1 MNKQDFIEMMQKT
14 QAPLKKMVEMIP
26 DDKLDW
32 APGEGF
38 MTVGQV
44 LKHLTENWSIIK
56 MMVTNEWPFSNMEEV
71 VEAMKLE
78 NMPTCTKAEA
88 LSAMEQDLNSAVDY
102 IENEL
107 NEEDFFNKE
116 VSVPWGFKGQIW
128 KAVLMAKEHQINHK
142 MQLHIYM
149 KQLGL
154 PVNTETLYGM

>member
-1 MNKQDFIEMMQKT
+1 MNKQDFIEMMQRT
-14 QAPLKKMVEMIP
+14 QAPLKNMVEMIP
-26 DDKLDW
+26 EDKLDW

-44 LKHLTENWSIIK
+44 LKHLTENWCVVE
-56 MMVTNEWPFSNMEEV
+56 MMARNEWRFSNMEEMA
-71 VEAMKLE
+71 EALKLG

-88 LSAMEQDLNSAVDY
+88 WSAMEQDLNNAVDY
-102 IENEL
+102 IEHEL
-107 NEEDFFNKE
+107 SEEDFFNKE
-116 VSVPWGFKGQIW
+116 ISAPWGFKGQIW
-128 KAVLMAKEHQINHK
+128 KAVLLAKEHLVNHK

>member
-1 MNKQDFIEMMQKT
+1 MNKKDFIEMMRKT
-14 QAPLKKMVEMIP
+14 QAPLKNMVEMIP

-44 LKHLTENWSIIK
+44 LRHLSENWCIVK
-56 MMVTNEWPFSNMEEV
+56 MMVTNEWPFSSMEEMA
-71 VEAMKLE
+71 EAMKLE
-78 NMPTCTKAEA
+78 NMPACTKAEA
-88 LSAMEQDLNSAVDY
+88 WTAMEKDLNDAVDY

-107 NEEDFFNKE
+107 SEEEFLSKK
-116 VSVPWGFKGQIW
+116 VSAPWGFTGEIW
-128 KAVLMAKEHQINHK
+128 KAVLMAKEHQVNHK
-142 MQLHIYM
+142 MQLHLYM

>member
-1 MNKQDFIEMMQKT
+1 MNKQDFIEIMQKT

-26 DDKLDW
+26 ENKLDW

-44 LKHLTENWSIIK
+44 LKHLAENWSVIK
-56 MMVTNEWPFSNMEEV
+56 MMATNEWPFSNMEEMT
-71 VEAMKLE
+71 EALKLE
-78 NMPTCTKAEA
+78 NMPCCDKAEA
-88 LSAMEQDLNSAVDY
+88 LSAMEQDLNDAVDY
-102 IENEL
+102 IKNEIS
-107 NEEDFFNKE
+107 EEDFLNKE
-116 VSVPWGFKGQIW
+116 ISAPWGFRGKIW